1 MTVFLL
7 VFAAAAT
14 VGLLLGGRLRGLAT
28 VRLQA
33 LWLVWAALAVSLLPV
48 LVATHGPLERI
59 SIAAACAILCLFL
72 AVNAFAHKGWI
83 RVGFLVVAVGWT
95 LNGAAIVA
103 NGGMPVPRS
112 ILDRPVSG
120 LDRALDVHRFE
131 HAELS
136 SSTKLPWL
144 ADIIS
149 TPCLNGRPGPCG
161 AASVGD
167 VGLLGGM
174 VTVEVAAMM
183 ITRRRRSIPR
193 GAWRDEPE
201 ELEGRA

>member
-7 VFAAAAT
+7 VFVAAAA
-14 VGLLLGGRLRGLAT
+14 VGLLLGGRLRGLAI

-33 LWLVWAALAVSLLPV
+33 LWLVWAALSVSLLPV
-48 LVATHGPLERI
+48 LVATDGPLERI
-59 SIAAACAILCLFL
+59 SIAATCAILCLFL

-95 LNGAAIVA
+95 LNGAVIVA

-112 ILDRPVSG
+112 VLDLPVSG
-120 LDRALDVHRFE
+120 LDRTLDMHRFE

-136 SSTKLPWL
+136 ASTKLPWM

-149 TPCLNGRPGPCG
+149 IPCVDGRPGPCG

-167 VGLLGGM
+167 IGLLAGT

-183 ITRRRRSIPR
+183 TARRKRSILR
-193 GAWRDEPE
+193 GAWRDEAE
-201 ELEGRA
+201 NLSGHA